1 MPAVADAAG
10 HPIPSPAPEFVVPGT
25 GATLPR
31 VKPEVGGPEE
41 SK

>member
-1 MPAVADAAG
+1 LADAQG
-10 HPIPSPAPEFVVPGT
+10 HPIPSPAPEFAEPGT

-31 VKPEVGGPEE
+31 VQPATPGAQHEE